1 MKTSSIPFV
10 IPVPASLPASTNT
23 SPAGQMGDIFVRAG
37 PDRAIWLGSGA
48 AICLH
53 GLQPAAEVLRGRP
66 AFLSAA
72 AACTATART
81 SI

>member
-72 AACTATART
+72 DACTATARK